1 MVNDP
6 TFNYDHILKIAS
18 GNPEKLSTQS
28 AIRRL
33 KKKYDI
39 TFTGGNPLYQWICN
53 VNSEKM
59 AETGNVLGTN
69 GIQYTFQDIG
79 NDTVRVGVP
88 RHYSKKARE
97 LLGIKQ
103 EKQVW

>member
-6 TFNYDHILKIAS
+6 TLNYEHILKIAS

-39 TFTGGNPLYQWICN
+39 TFTGGDPMYQWICKIKT
-53 VNSEKM
+53 VNM
-59 AETGNVLGTN
+59 ADTGNVLETN

-88 RHYSKKARE
+88 RHRSRKARE

-103 EKQVW
+103 EK